1 MKKKQY
7 FDQEKRDRAS
17 KNVMKAE
24 SARDLLGEATRVRE
38 SAVEESYKTL
48 SSLKMKGK
56 ISTSVADPILR
67 RTASSEGWL
76 AQSNHLLHN
85 GVTTSQYLELEGAIM
100 AIERQNGGSTMT
112 ADYGNLSTNRA
123 AMQRSRNTR
132 IKDLP
137 SSDARSGIE
146 GSRESP
152 RKRTSNN
159 PQFSS
164 FDTPEFMRRERK
176 AKVGRVMTRAS
187 MKMIDKSATRAERN
201 KAFIVQDK
209 LATGNAAFVG
219 TVVNLMPTMP
229 GTQDLFDACMT
240 QASFDLHNRN

>member
-1 MKKKQY
+1 
-7 FDQEKRDRAS
+7 
-17 KNVMKAE
+17 
-24 SARDLLGEATRVRE
+24 
-38 SAVEESYKTL
+38 
-48 SSLKMKGK
+48 MKGK
-56 ISTSVADPILR
+56 ISALVADPILH

-85 GVTTSQYLELEGAIM
+85 GVTTSQYLELEGAIN
-100 AIERQNGGSTMT
+100 AIERQHGGSTMT
-112 ADYGNLSTNRA
+112 AGYGNLSTNRA
-123 AMQRSRNTR
+123 ALQRSRNTR
-132 IKDLP
+132 INDLP
-137 SSDARSGIE
+137 SSDERSGIE
-146 GSRESP
+146 GSQESP
-152 RKRTSNN
+152 RKRTNN
-159 PQFSS
+159 PPFSA

-187 MKMIDKSATRAERN
+187 MKMIDKSVPRAERN

-219 TVVNLMPTMP
+219 TIVNLMPTMP

>member
-7 FDQEKRDRAS
+7 FDQENRIKAS
-17 KNVMKAE
+17 NNVMKAE
-24 SARDLLGEATRVRE
+24 SARDLLGAATRVRE

-48 SSLKMKGK
+48 SSKKLKGK
-56 ISTSVADPILR
+56 IAASVADPILCR
-67 RTASSEGWL
+67 FASSEGWL

-85 GVTTSQYLELEGAIM
+85 GITTSQYLELEGAIT
-100 AIERQNGGSTMT
+100 AIKCQHGGSTMT
-112 ADYGNLSTNRA
+112 AGYGNLSTNRA

-132 IKDLP
+132 INDLP
-137 SSDARSGIE
+137 SSDEERSGIK
-146 GSRESP
+146 GSQECP
-152 RKRTSNN
+152 RRRTNN
-159 PQFSS
+159 PPFSA

-176 AKVGRVMTRAS
+176 AKVSHVMTRAS
-187 MKMIDKSATRAERN
+187 MKMINQCVPRAERN

-209 LATGNAAFVG
+209 LATGNTAFVG
-219 TVVNLMPTMP
+219 TVINLMPTMP